1 MPPKSEFARHSFGI
15 LFYLAGVFCFA
26 ANDALAKIMVG
37 HFDVAEILV
46 IRSIGG
52 LAMLVP
58 VAVYMRVK
66 FALPGHWG
74 WHLFRILAQLGDS
87 YCFYLATRTLPLADV
102 MTFYMAGPIIVTAI
116 SGLLMGEKVGPY
128 RWGAV
133 IVGFV
138 GVVIA
143 LAPTGAA
150 FSPGA
155 LIALAGAIMFAV
167 SLVITRKQR
176 DSHPLMLVGSQ
187 FAGSGLIAALVAP
200 VAWVTPGLTDL
211 SLLLLLGVGAAACF
225 LMITKALM
233 LAPAS
238 LLAPFQ
244 YSAILW
250 AAMFGWIIWQDVMTP
265 RIILGNAILIASGL
279 FVFYREQRRAVTV
292 SRDKVEQ
299 IP

>member
-1 MPPKSEFARHSFGI
+1 MPPKSDFARHSFGI

-26 ANDALAKIMVG
+26 ANDALAKFMVS
-37 HFDVAEILV
+37 HYDVAEILV

-52 LAMLVP
+52 LAMLLP
-58 VAVYMRVK
+58 VAWYLRVS
-66 FALPGHWG
+66 FVLPGHWG
-74 WHLFRILAQLGDS
+74 WHLVRLVAQLGDS

-116 SGLLMGEKVGPY
+116 SGLLLGEKVGPY

-133 IVGFV
+133 IVGFI

-143 LAPTGAA
+143 LAPTGAS
-150 FSPGA
+150 FSAGS
-155 LIALAGAIMFAV
+155 LIALTGSILFAV

-176 DSHPLMLVGSQ
+176 DTHPLMLVSSQ
-187 FAGSGLIAALVAP
+187 FAGSGLVAALVAP
-200 VAWVTPGLTDL
+200 MAWVTPGIGDL
-211 SLLLLLGVGAAACF
+211 SLLLLLGVGAAVCF
-225 LMITKALM
+225 LMITKALAM
-233 LAPAS
+233 APAS

-250 AAMFGWIIWQDVMTP
+250 AAMFGWLIWQDVMTP

-279 FVFYREQRRAVTV
+279 FVFYRERRLAVSV
-292 SRDKVEQ
+292 SDKIEQ

>member
-26 ANDALAKIMVG
+26 ANDALAKFMVS
-37 HFDVAEILV
+37 HYSVAEILV
-46 IRSIGG
+46 IRSVGG
-52 LAMLVP
+52 LAMLLP
-58 VAVYMRVK
+58 VAWYLKV
-66 FALPGHWG
+66 ALKLHGHWG
-74 WHLFRILAQLGDS
+74 WHLFRVIVQLGDS
-87 YCFYLATRTLPLADV
+87 YCFYLATRTMPLADV

-128 RWGAV
+128 RWTAV
-133 IVGFV
+133 IVGFI

-143 LAPTGAA
+143 LAPTSAS
-150 FSPGA
+150 FSIGS
-155 LIALAGAIMFAV
+155 LIALAGSMMFAI
-167 SLVITRKQR
+167 SLVVTRKQR
-176 DSHPLMLVGSQ
+176 DTHPLTLVASQ
-187 FAGSGLIAALVAP
+187 FIGSGLIAAAFAP
-200 VAWVTPGLTDL
+200 LAWVTPGIGDL

-225 LMITKALM
+225 LMITRALA

-250 AAMFGWIIWQDVMTP
+250 AAMFGWIIWHDVMTP
-265 RIILGNAILIASGL
+265 RILLGNAILIASGL
-279 FVFYREQRRAVTV
+279 FVFYRERRLAISV
-292 SRDKVEQ
+292 SDKVEP

>member
-1 MPPKSEFARHSFGI
+1 MPPKTEFARHGFGI

-46 IRSIGG
+46 IRSVGG
-52 LAMLVP
+52 LAMLLP
-58 VAVYMRVK
+58 VAWYLRV
-66 FALPGHWG
+66 ALRMHGHWG

-128 RWGAV
+128 RWTAV

-138 GVVIA
+138 GVIIA
-143 LAPTGAA
+143 LAPTGAT
-150 FSPGA
+150 FSSGS
-155 LIALAGAIMFAV
+155 LIALAGSFMFAI

-176 DSHPLMLVGSQ
+176 DTHPLTMVATQ
-187 FAGSGLIAALVAP
+187 FAGSGLIAALFAP
-200 VAWVTPGLTDL
+200 LAWVTPGITDL

-225 LMITKALM
+225 LMITRALA

-279 FVFYREQRRAVTV
+279 FVFYRERRLAISV
-292 SRDKVEQ
+292 SDKVEQ

>member
-1 MPPKSEFARHSFGI
+1 MPPKTEFTRHSFGI

-26 ANDALAKIMVG
+26 ANDALAKFMVS
-37 HFDVAEILV
+37 HYSVAEILV
-46 IRSIGG
+46 IRSVGG
-52 LAMLVP
+52 LAMLLP
-58 VAVYMRVK
+58 VAWYLRVRLTMR
-66 FALPGHWG
+66 GHWG
-74 WHLFRILAQLGDS
+74 WHLFRVLAQLGDS
-87 YCFYLATRTLPLADV
+87 YCFYFATRTLPLADV

-128 RWGAV
+128 RWTAV

-138 GVVIA
+138 GVIIA
-143 LAPTGAA
+143 LAPTSAA
-150 FSPGA
+150 FSSGS
-155 LIALAGAIMFAV
+155 LIALAGSIMFAV

-176 DSHPLMLVGSQ
+176 DTHPLTLVASQ

-200 VAWVTPGLTDL
+200 VAWVTPGIGDL

-225 LMITKALM
+225 LMITRALA

-250 AAMFGWIIWQDVMTP
+250 AALFGWIIWHDLMTP
-265 RIILGNAILIASGL
+265 RIILGNAILIGSGL
-279 FVFYREQRRAVTV
+279 FVFYRERRLAVSV
-292 SRDKVEQ
+292 SDKVEQ

>member
-1 MPPKSEFARHSFGI
+1 MPPKTEFARHSFGI

-46 IRSIGG
+46 IRSLGG
-52 LAMLVP
+52 LAMLLP
-58 VAVYMRVK
+58 VAWYLKVR
-66 FALPGHWG
+66 LTLHGHWG

-116 SGLLMGEKVGPY
+116 SGLMMGEKVGPY
-128 RWGAV
+128 RWTAV
-133 IVGFV
+133 IVGFI
-138 GVVIA
+138 GVIIA
-143 LAPTGAA
+143 LAPTDAA
-150 FSPGA
+150 FSPGS
-155 LIALAGAIMFAV
+155 LIALAGSFMFAV

-176 DSHPLMLVGSQ
+176 DTHPLTMVATQ
-187 FAGSGLIAALVAP
+187 FAGTGPIAALFAP
-200 VAWVTPGLTDL
+200 LAWVTPGLVDL
-211 SLLLLLGVGAAACF
+211 GLLLLLGVGAAACF
-225 LMITKALM
+225 LMITRALA

-250 AAMFGWIIWQDVMTP
+250 AAMFGWLIWQDVMTP
-265 RIILGNAILIASGL
+265 RIILGNAILVASGL
-279 FVFYREQRRAVTV
+279 FVFYRERRLAVHV
-292 SRDKVEQ
+292 SDKIEQ

>member
-1 MPPKSEFARHSFGI
+1 MPPKSDFARHSFGI

-26 ANDALAKIMVG
+26 ANDALAKFMVS
-37 HFDVAEILV
+37 HYDVAEILV

-52 LAMLVP
+52 LAMLLP
-58 VAVYMRVK
+58 LAFYLRVR

-74 WHLFRILAQLGDS
+74 WHLLRLIAQLGDS

-138 GVVIA
+138 GVLIA
-143 LAPTGAA
+143 LAPTGAT
-150 FSPGA
+150 FSAGS
-155 LIALAGAIMFAV
+155 LIALTGSFLFAV

-176 DSHPLMLVGSQ
+176 DAHPLMLVSSQ
-187 FAGSGLIAALVAP
+187 FASSGLVAALVAP
-200 VAWVTPGLTDL
+200 MAWVTPGIGDL

-225 LMITKALM
+225 LMITKALA

-244 YSAILW
+244 YSVILW
-250 AAMFGWIIWQDVMTP
+250 AAMFGWLIWHDVMTP

-279 FVFYREQRRAVTV
+279 FVFYRERRRAVSV
-292 SRDKVEQ
+292 SDRVEQ